1 MWGKGAGSPSV
12 SRKIEKN
19 EMKETILI
27 IEDEKLMRVTI
38 EDSLKAAGYSVIA
51 CETGKDGLAAFNGG
65 PCDVVVT
72 DIRLPDKNGLEIL
85 KEISALSDVPVIVM
99 TAFGTIKD
107 AVEAMKLGAF
117 DYITKPFSLDE
128 FRLLIERALEM
139 KRLREDNIRLR
150 KDINR
155 YFCFPNIIG
164 ESAAMKKVFSLME
177 KVAETDSTVLILGE
191 SGTGKE
197 LVATTIHYQ
206 SARKDKPLIKINCAA
221 LPETLIESELFGHE
235 KGAFTGAIRRKPGRF
250 ELANNG
256 TIFLDE
262 IGDMPLSTQTRLLR
276 VIQEKTLER
285 VGGTETL
292 KIDVRV
298 LTATNRNLEEEVKSG
313 RFRED
318 LYYRLNV
325 IPVVIPPLRER
336 REDIPALVDF
346 ALGKCRN
353 RLGKNLR
360 FSKEAM
366 TALLQYDYP
375 GNVREL
381 ENIVERGATLTASD
395 VIEKDDLP
403 SVIFKK
409 SESNGSV
416 SLAEVAAGAEM
427 EHIVRILSIAQG
439 NKTKAAEL
447 LGISRK
453 NLWEKMNTYGLKA

>member
-1 MWGKGAGSPSV
+1 
-12 SRKIEKN
+12 
-19 EMKETILI
+19 MKESILI

-38 EDSLKAAGYSVIA
+38 EDSLTASGYNVTA
-51 CETGKDGLAAFNGG
+51 CENGADGLAAFKVG

-72 DIRLPDKNGLEIL
+72 DIRLPDANGLDIL
-85 KEISALSDVPVIVM
+85 KNVSASSDVPVIVM

-128 FRLLIERALEM
+128 FRMLIERALEM

-164 ESAAMKKVFSLME
+164 ESTAMKKVFSLIE
-177 KVAETDSTVLILGE
+177 KVAATDSTVLILGE

-197 LVATTIHYQ
+197 LIATTIHYQ
-206 SARKDKPLIKINCAA
+206 SSRKDKPLIKINCAA

-276 VIQEKTLER
+276 VIQEKTFER

-292 KIDVRV
+292 NVDVRV
-298 LTATNRNLEEEVKSG
+298 ITATNRNLEEEVKAG

-346 ALGKCRN
+346 ALSKCRN
-353 RLGKNLR
+353 RMAKAVR

-381 ENIVERGATLTASD
+381 ENIIERGATLAVSD

-409 SESNGSV
+409 PENNGSV
-416 SLAEVAAGAEM
+416 SLAEVAAGAEK
-427 EHIVRILSIAQG
+427 EHIIRTLAIAQG

-453 NLWEKMNTYGLKA
+453 NLWEKMNAYGLKA

>member
-1 MWGKGAGSPSV
+1 
-12 SRKIEKN
+12 
-19 EMKETILI
+19 MKETILI

-51 CETGKDGLAAFNGG
+51 CETGTDGLAAFNDG

-72 DIRLPDKNGLEIL
+72 DIRLPDKNGLDIL
-85 KEISALSDVPVIVM
+85 KEVTASSDVPVIVM

-128 FRLLIERALEM
+128 FRLLIERVLEM

-155 YFCFPNIIG
+155 YFCFSNIIG
-164 ESAAMKKVFSLME
+164 ESDAMKKVFSLIE
-177 KVAETDSTVLILGE
+177 KVAATDTTVLILGE

-206 SARKDKPLIKINCAA
+206 SARKDKSLIKINCAA

-381 ENIVERGATLTASD
+381 ENIVERGATLAASD

-453 NLWEKMNTYGLKA
+453 TLWEKMNTYGLKA

>member
-1 MWGKGAGSPSV
+1 MKNYNGEITVESDVGKGQQV
-12 SRKIEKN
+12 HDELSRSN
-19 EMKETILI
+19 EGVRMKETVLV

-38 EDSLKAAGYSVIA
+38 EDSLKASGYNVIA
-51 CETGKDGLAAFNGG
+51 CENGREGIAAFKDG

-85 KEISALSDVPVIVM
+85 KEITSLSDVPVIVM

-164 ESAAMKKVFSLME
+164 ESAAMKKVFSIIE
-177 KVAETDSTVLILGE
+177 KVSASDSTVLILGE

-197 LVATTIHYQ
+197 LIATTIHYQ
-206 SARKDKPLIKINCAA
+206 SRRKDKPLIKVNCAA
-221 LPETLIESELFGHE
+221 LSETLIESELFGHE

-250 ELANNG
+250 ELANGG

-262 IGDMPLSTQTRLLR
+262 IGDIPLSTQTKLLR
-276 VIQEKTLER
+276 VIQEKTFER
-285 VGGTETL
+285 VGGTDTL
-292 KIDVRV
+292 NIDVR
-298 LTATNRNLEEEVKSG
+298 LLAATNKNLEEEVKAG

-325 IPVVIPPLRER
+325 IPLVIPPLRER
-336 REDIPALVDF
+336 REDIPELVDF
-346 ALGKCRN
+346 ALNKCRSRTYEN
-353 RLGKNLR
+353 SALFKGRSECSHAVRL
-360 FSKEAM
+360 
-366 TALLQYDYP
+366 P
-375 GNVREL
+375 GECQR
-381 ENIVERGATLTASD
+381 A
-395 VIEKDDLP
+395 
-403 SVIFKK
+403 
-409 SESNGSV
+409 
-416 SLAEVAAGAEM
+416 
-427 EHIVRILSIAQG
+427 
-439 NKTKAAEL
+439 
-447 LGISRK
+447 
-453 NLWEKMNTYGLKA
+453 

>member
-1 MWGKGAGSPSV
+1 
-12 SRKIEKN
+12 
-19 EMKETILI
+19 MKKTVLV

-38 EDSLKAAGYSVIA
+38 EDSLKASGYSVIA
-51 CETGKDGLAAFNGG
+51 CENGTDGLAAFKDHT
-65 PCDVVVT
+65 CDIVVT
-72 DIRLPDKNGLEIL
+72 DIRLPDTSGLDIL
-85 KEISALSDVPVIVM
+85 KEITRTSDIPVIVM

-107 AVEAMKLGAF
+107 AVEAMKDGAF

-128 FRLLIERALEM
+128 FRMLVERALEM
-139 KRLREDNIRLR
+139 NRLREDNVRLR

-155 YFCFPNIIG
+155 FFCFPNIIG
-164 ESAAMKKVFSLME
+164 ESVAMKKVFSLIE
-177 KVAETDSTVLILGE
+177 KVAAADSTVLILGE

-197 LVATTIHYQ
+197 LIATTIHYQ

-250 ELANNG
+250 ELANGG

-262 IGDMPLSTQTRLLR
+262 IGDIPLSTQTKLLR
-276 VIQEKTLER
+276 VIQEKTFER

-298 LTATNRNLEEEVKSG
+298 LTATNRNLEEEVKAG

-325 IPVVIPPLRER
+325 IPVTIPPLRER
-336 REDIPALVDF
+336 REDIPALLDF
-346 ALGKCRN
+346 VLGKCRN
-353 RLGKNLR
+353 RTAKTVR
-360 FSKEAM
+360 FSNDAM
-366 TALLQYDYP
+366 AALLQYDYP

-381 ENIVERGATLTASD
+381 ENIVEHGATLATSEI
-395 VIEKDDLP
+395 IEKDDLP
-403 SVIFKK
+403 SVILTKA
-409 SESNGSV
+409 ESNGAM
-416 SLAEVAAGAEM
+416 SLAEVAAGAEK
-427 EHIVRILSIAQG
+427 EHIIRILAVAQG
-439 NKTKAAEL
+439 NKTKAAEM

-453 NLWEKMNTYGLKA
+453 TLWEKMNTYGL

>member
-1 MWGKGAGSPSV
+1 MKGECV
-12 SRKIEKN
+12 
-19 EMKETILI
+19 KETILV

-38 EDSLKAAGYSVIA
+38 ADSLTASGYDVIV
-51 CETGKDGLAAFNGG
+51 CENGTEGLAAFKEN

-72 DIRLPDKNGLEIL
+72 DIRLPDANGLDILREITHT
-85 KEISALSDVPVIVM
+85 SDIPVIVM

-107 AVEAMKLGAF
+107 AVEAMKTGAF

-128 FRLLIERALEM
+128 FRMLTERALEM
-139 KRLREDNIRLR
+139 KRLRDDNIRLR

-164 ESAAMKKVFSLME
+164 ESSAMQRVFSLVE
-177 KVAETDSTVLILGE
+177 RVAQTDSTVLILGE
-191 SGTGKE
+191 TGTGKE

-206 SARKDKPLIKINCAA
+206 SLRKDKPLIKVNCAA

-235 KGAFTGAIRRKPGRF
+235 KGAFTGAVRKKLGRF
-250 ELANNG
+250 ELAHGG

-262 IGDMPLSTQTRLLR
+262 IGDMPISTQTRLLR
-276 VIQEKTLER
+276 VLQERTFER
-285 VGGTETL
+285 IGGSQP
-292 KIDVRV
+292 IAVDVRV
-298 LTATNRNLEEEVKSG
+298 IAATNRNLEEEVKAG

-325 IPVVIPPLRER
+325 IPIVMPPLRER

-346 ALGKCRN
+346 ALNKCSRN
-353 RLGKNLR
+353 AAKRIR

-366 TALLQYDYP
+366 AALLQYDYP

-381 ENIVERGATLTASD
+381 ENIVERSATLSGSD
-395 VIEKDDLP
+395 IIEKEDLP
-403 SVIFKK
+403 AGVINKC
-409 SESNGSV
+409 GAQPL
-416 SLAEVAAGAEM
+416 SLAEIAAQAEKEHIIRMLVAAN
-427 EHIVRILSIAQG
+427 G
-439 NKTKAAEL
+439 NKTKAAEM

-453 NLWEKMNTYGLKA
+453 TLWEKINTYGI

>member
-1 MWGKGAGSPSV
+1 M
-12 SRKIEKN
+12 N
-19 EMKETILI
+19 ETILV

-38 EDSLKAAGYSVIA
+38 EDSLKSAGYSVIV
-51 CETGKDGLAAFNGG
+51 CENGAEGLIAFKNSS
-65 PCDVVVT
+65 CDVVVT
-72 DIRLPDKNGLEIL
+72 DIRLPDKNGIDILREITA
-85 KEISALSDVPVIVM
+85 SSDVPVIVM

-128 FRLLIERALEM
+128 FRMLIERALEM

-150 KDINR
+150 KDLNR

-164 ESAAMKKVFSLME
+164 ESVAMKKVFSLIE
-177 KVAETDSTVLILGE
+177 KVAATDSTVLILGE

-197 LVATTIHYQ
+197 LIATTIHYQ

-235 KGAFTGAIRRKPGRF
+235 KGAFTGAIKRKPGRF
-250 ELANNG
+250 ELANSG

-262 IGDMPLSTQTRLLR
+262 IGDMPLTTQTRLLR
-276 VIQEKTLER
+276 VIQEKTFER

-298 LTATNRNLEEEVKSG
+298 LTATNRNLEEEVKAG

-346 ALGKCRN
+346 ALSKCRIRN
-353 RLGKNLR
+353 AKTVR
-360 FSKEAM
+360 FSKDAM

-381 ENIVERGATLTASD
+381 ENIVERGATLAASD

-403 SVIFKK
+403 SVILKK
-409 SESNGSV
+409 SENNGAV
-416 SLAEVAAGAEM
+416 TLAEVAAGAEK
-427 EHIVRILSIAQG
+427 EHIIRTLAIAQG
-439 NKTKAAEL
+439 SKTKAAEL

-453 NLWEKMNTYGLKA
+453 TLWEKMNSYGLKA

>member
-1 MWGKGAGSPSV
+1 
-12 SRKIEKN
+12 
-19 EMKETILI
+19 MKEAILI

-38 EDSLKAAGYSVIA
+38 EDSLTASGYNVIA
-51 CETGKDGLAAFNGG
+51 CENGADGLAAFKVG

-72 DIRLPDKNGLEIL
+72 DIRLPDANGLDIL
-85 KEISALSDVPVIVM
+85 KNVTASSDVPVIVM

-128 FRLLIERALEM
+128 FRMLIERALEM

-164 ESAAMKKVFSLME
+164 ESATMKKVFSLIE
-177 KVAETDSTVLILGE
+177 KVAATDSTVLILGE

-206 SARKDKPLIKINCAA
+206 STRKDKPLIKINCAA

-276 VIQEKTLER
+276 VIQEKTFER

-292 KIDVRV
+292 NVDVRV
-298 LTATNRNLEEEVKSG
+298 ITATNRNLEEEVKAG

-346 ALGKCRN
+346 AMGKCRN
-353 RLGKNLR
+353 RMAKAVR
-360 FSKEAM
+360 FSKDAM

-381 ENIVERGATLTASD
+381 ENIVERGATLAVSD

-409 SESNGSV
+409 PENNGSV
-416 SLAEVAAGAEM
+416 SLAEVAAGAEK
-427 EHIVRILSIAQG
+427 EHIIRILAVAQG
-439 NKTKAAEL
+439 NKTKAADL

-453 NLWEKMNTYGLKA
+453 NLWEKMNAYGLKA